1 MKFSIIIPVR
11 AINDYIRAA
20 IPYYFNQSYKNFE
33 IIIYPNF
40 FSLEEKNSLN
50 NKILFDERIKI
61 IESGNVGPAEKRDLA
76 IRDADGDVLA
86 FIDDDAYP
94 EKNWLQNSLPHFKD
108 PNVGGVCGPAATPP
122 HNSMLQKVSGNIY
135 EAWICNGPY
144 TYRYLPT
151 KGVHEVDDYPS
162 VNLLIKKDVFS
173 KVGGFDSTFYP
184 GEDTKLCLDIVH
196 KEKKKIIYDPKIFV
210 WHHRRPFGIKFFKQA
225 CNYAIHRGY
234 FARKYPETSLRLS
247 YFIPTIFVVGLIGGI
262 FIWKIPILRYIYL
275 IAVGTYAIGL
285 TTELFKKRN
294 ILQSLL
300 TIIGIFFTHVSYG
313 IAFII
318 GLIIPKL
325 KR

>member
-11 AINDYIRAA
+11 AINDYIREAV
-20 IPYYFNQSYKNFE
+20 PYHFKQTYQNFE

-40 FSLEEKNSLN
+40 FTEEEKNLPEN
-50 NKILFDERIKI
+50 ELLKDHRVRI

-76 IRDADGDVLA
+76 IKDAKGEILA

-94 EKNWLQNSLPHFKD
+94 KKDWLENTLKHFER
-108 PNVGGVCGPAATPP
+108 PEVAGVCGPAATPSTD
-122 HNSMLQKVSGNIY
+122 SMLQKVSGNIY

-151 KGVHEVDDYPS
+151 RGVHEVDDYPS
-162 VNLLIKKDVFS
+162 VNLLIKKDIFT

-196 KEKKKIIYDPKIFV
+196 KEKKKIIYDPQVFV
-210 WHHRRPFGIKFFKQA
+210 WHHRRPFGLKFFKQA

-234 FARKYPETSLRLS
+234 FARKYPETSLRPS
-247 YFIPTIFVVGLIGGI
+247 YFIPTLFIAGIIGGI
-262 FIWKIPILRYIYL
+262 FIWDIEILRYIYL
-275 IAVGTYAIGL
+275 LIIGTYLLGL
-285 TTELFKKRN
+285 LTELFKKRN
-294 ILQSLL
+294 PIQSIL
-300 TIIGIFFTHVSYG
+300 TIVGIFLTHVSYG
-313 IAFII
+313 IAFVV
-318 GLIIPKL
+318 GLLLPKL